1 MIKRGIVAEGT
12 IHVVITIDPEKDHV
26 QIEAKHDG
34 LATSRQAQAAVE
46 VIAHVA
52 AGQGMKNTVKPAPK
66 AKKSEASKPD
76 ADRPDTE
83 KPERHPLKG

>member
-12 IHVVITIDPEKDHV
+12 THVVITIDPEKDHV
-26 QIEAKHDG
+26 QLEAKHDG
-34 LATSRQAQAAVE
+34 LATSRKTEAAVE

-66 AKKSEASKPD
+66 AKKSD
-76 ADRPDTE
+76 VD